1 MHTRSKKLAD
11 AIHTTPDPVSGET
24 DMDDNQSILL
34 TDTSTRHR
42 PPQHEELFAV
52 EGGDSDDDGE
62 VVAGRDGVVQEDPEE
77 EEWDKVVD
85 DEMEEGDGDR
95 QVLMGNIDARRSWA
109 DIADLGENP
118 GRRPGRESLS
128 AKAGIILVC

>member
-1 MHTRSKKLAD
+1 M
-11 AIHTTPDPVSGET
+11 TPDPVSGEA

-34 TDTSTRHR
+34 TDTSTHNRL
-42 PPQHEELFAV
+42 PQHEELFAV

-62 VVAGRDGVVQEDPEE
+62 VVVAGRDVVAQEDPEE
-77 EEWDKVVD
+77 EEWDKVND
-85 DEMEEGDGDR
+85 DEMEGDGDR

-109 DIADLGENP
+109 DIADLGENS
-118 GRRPGRESLS
+118 GRNGTPRPGRESLS